1 MTVHPYSQF
10 CKILCS
16 CDICRTLGVI
26 ILIILI
32 TCLPVSGYIIPD
44 DIQSRLKTAF
54 PTAAE
59 ATSGLDFSQDPKIS
73 HEDSQDNYY
82 YVTYSWKGYS
92 KFTCPANMKDGRIDK
107 NPKDFFSAD
116 ISLFYIDNAASAL
129 TLTSAEVF
137 RDWIKGRVEPYTD
150 YQGLPGGVIHEKE
163 RDTEFY
169 HDSDDW
175 IAFWYDP
182 HTYCEIRVSASIHTN
197 PLYDTNGCLPSVQER
212 KGKMQSLARSE
223 AERLASLVY
232 SRLSGKQSGEPASDK
247 DLATNFQNQAD
258 ELYNKWSGA
267 FFGYVT
273 GNAERFAGSEVKV
286 KDPKD
291 TPAKLQ
297 EQARQFDDSTRE
309 LFRQYQGTG
318 LFEDA
323 ASLITNTPQYTGY
336 EAELWRRTKESI
348 DTKIAIHDYKGAIAV
363 YNEAVKAEQKM
374 NEAWFGKSGIYSV
387 QDETPQQEQKSNE
400 IGTVSQKTETT
411 KTGKTFAY

>member
-1 MTVHPYSQF
+1 MVHPCSQF
-10 CKILCS
+10 CNFLYS
-16 CDICRTLGVI
+16 CDICRTFGVI
-26 ILIILI
+26 ILVLLI
-32 TCLPVSGYIIPD
+32 TGTPVSGYFIPD
-44 DIQSRLKTAF
+44 DIQSRLKSAF
-54 PTAAE
+54 PTTAE
-59 ATSGLDFSQDPKIS
+59 ATSGLEYSQDPKIS

-92 KFTCPANMKDGRIDK
+92 KFTCPANIKDGRVDK
-107 NPKDFFSAD
+107 NPKDFFSTD
-116 ISLFYIDNAASAL
+116 ITLFYIDNAASAL

-150 YQGLPGGVIHEKE
+150 YHGLPGGVIHEEE
-163 RDTEFY
+163 RDTEYY
-169 HDSDDW
+169 HDSDNW

-182 HTYCEIRVSASIHTN
+182 HSYCEIRVSASAHTN

-212 KGKMQSLARSE
+212 KTKMRNLSRTE

-232 SRLSGKQSGEPASDK
+232 SRLSGKQSDDTASDK
-247 DLATNFQNQAD
+247 DLAAHYQAQAD
-258 ELYNKWSGA
+258 ELYNQWSGA
-267 FFGYVT
+267 FFDYVT
-273 GNAERFAGSEVKV
+273 GNAERYAGSEAKM

-297 EQARQFDDSTRE
+297 EEARQFDESTRE
-309 LFRQYQGTG
+309 LFRQNQGTG

-348 DTKIAIHDYKGAIAV
+348 DAKIAIQDYKGAIAE
-363 YNEAVKAEQKM
+363 YNDAVKTEQKM
-374 NEAWFGKSGIYSV
+374 NEAYFGKSGIYPV
-387 QDETPQQEQKSNE
+387 NDETTQPEQKSNE

-411 KTGKTFAY
+411 KSGKTFVY